1 MINLASFIEKS
12 DIVEWV
18 KIQLEDFEKDD
29 LPEIIVDMATS
40 KVLGELVKRRV
51 KILPTEDDDNH
62 FLKFATMSFT
72 LELLCKSRKITQ
84 SSGDVLRDRFGDVIH
99 DYQRSNPLFFF
110 AQGTSE
116 SFMALLPYETFRMYG
131 YAYCDSYMKR
141 AFYDR
146 TGNTIPHGKM
156 SFDKTSRGYGF
167 QIDDDIVDQHD
178 DESWDDMNADD
189 ADLDI

>member
-1 MINLASFIEKS
+1 LTVFITKA
-12 DIVEWV
+12 DIVAWV
-18 KIQLEDFEKDD
+18 EIQLEDFVEAD
-29 LPEIIVDMATS
+29 LPQIIVDMAHA
-40 KVLGELVKRRV
+40 KVLAELVKRRV
-51 KILPTEDDDNH
+51 KTLPSVDDSNH
-62 FLKFATMSFT
+62 FLKFGAMCFA

-141 AFYDR
+141 AFYER
-146 TGNTIPHGKM
+146 TGGTLAEGYLV
-156 SFDKTSRGYGF
+156 FDKTSRGFGWD
-167 QIDDDIVDQHD
+167 IDSDIVDVAD
-178 DESWDDMNADD
+178 DESYDDINSDD
-189 ADLDI
+189 F

>member
-1 MINLASFIEKS
+1 MTSFIEKG
-12 DIVEWV
+12 DIVAWV
-18 KIQLEDFEKDD
+18 QLQLEDFEEDD
-29 LPEIIVDMATS
+29 LPDIIVDMATS
-40 KVLGELVKRRV
+40 KVLAELVKRRV
-51 KILPTEDDDNH
+51 KILPAVDDENH
-62 FLKFATMSFT
+62 FLKFGTMCFT

-116 SFMALLPYETFRMYG
+116 SFMALLPYETFRMYA

-146 TGNTIPHGKM
+146 TGNTIPHARIAW
-156 SFDKTSRGYGF
+156 DKTTRGFGWE
-167 QIDDDIVDQHD
+167 IDEEVVEESD
-178 DESWDDMNADD
+178 DESFDDISSNDE
-189 ADLDI
+189 DLDV

>member
-1 MINLASFIEKS
+1 MAEFINKA

-18 KIQLEDFEKDD
+18 KIQLADFGKDD
-29 LPEIIVDMATS
+29 LPQIIVDMATS

-51 KILPTEDDDNH
+51 KTLPTVNDDLN
-62 FLKFATMSFT
+62 FLKFATMSFV

-84 SSGDVLRDRFGDVIH
+84 SSGDVLRDRFGDVVH

-141 AFYDR
+141 AFYER

-156 SFDKTSRGYGF
+156 AFDKTSRGHGF
-167 QIDDDIVDQHD
+167 EIDNNIVDQAD
-178 DESWDDMNADD
+178 DESLDEMNADD
-189 ADLDI
+189 AELDI

>member
-1 MINLASFIEKS
+1 MATFIEKA
-12 DIVEWV
+12 DIVAWV
-18 KIQLEDFEKDD
+18 QIQLEDFEEAD
-29 LPEIIVDMATS
+29 LPQIIVDMATS
-40 KVLGELVKRRV
+40 KVLAELVKRRV
-51 KILPTEDDDNH
+51 KNLPSEDDDNH
-62 FLKFATMSFT
+62 FLKFGTMCFA

-141 AFYDR
+141 AFYER
-146 TGNTIPHGKM
+146 TGHTLPIGAIV
-156 SFDKTSRGYGF
+156 FDKTSRGFGWE
-167 QIDDDIVDQHD
+167 IDDEAVDEAD
-178 DESWDDMNADD
+178 DESYDDINSGEIE
-189 ADLDI
+189 L

>member
-1 MINLASFIEKS
+1 LAIFIEKA
-12 DIVEWV
+12 DIVAWV
-18 KIQLEDFEKDD
+18 QIQLEDFEEAD
-29 LPEIIVDMATS
+29 LPQIIVDMATS
-40 KVLGELVKRRV
+40 KVLAELVKRRV
-51 KILPTEDDDNH
+51 KTLPTEDDGNH
-62 FLKFATMSFT
+62 FLKFGTMCFA

-141 AFYDR
+141 AFYER
-146 TGNTIPHGKM
+146 TGHTLPIGAIVY
-156 SFDKTSRGYGF
+156 DKTSRGFGWE
-167 QIDDDIVDQHD
+167 IDDETVDEAD
-178 DESWDDMNADD
+178 DESYN
-189 ADLDI
+189 DISSGEIEL

>member
-12 DIVEWV
+12 DIVAWV
-18 KIQLEDFEKDD
+18 QIQLEDFEEAD
-29 LPEIIVDMATS
+29 LPQIIVDMATS
-40 KVLGELVKRRV
+40 KVLAELVKRRV
-51 KILPTEDDDNH
+51 KDLPTEDDENH
-62 FLKFATMSFT
+62 FLKFGTMSFT

>member
-1 MINLASFIEKS
+1 MASFIEKA
-12 DIVEWV
+12 DIVAWV
-18 KIQLEDFEKDD
+18 QIQLEDFEEDD
-29 LPEIIVDMATS
+29 LPQIIVDMATS

-51 KILPTEDDDNH
+51 KTLPSVDDDNH
-62 FLKFATMSFT
+62 FLKFGTMCFA

-141 AFYDR
+141 AYYDR
-146 TGNTIPHGKM
+146 TGNTVTHGRM
-156 SFDKTSRGYGF
+156 AYDKTARGYGYE
-167 QIDDDIVDQHD
+167 IDNDIVDVAD
-178 DESWDDMNADD
+178 DESWDEINSEEIE
-189 ADLDI
+189 L